1 MGSLNEAYSTKLFS
15 FFTTFNLS
23 TKIMKQLLFV
33 LATALFAFTF
43 STTDAL
49 AQKTKAKPATEAG
62 AKDKK
67 TPESVAQKAT
77 DRLVKALGL
86 NADQKTKT
94 YTACLKAATQIKDIR
109 TKFKGDKTK
118 THAEAKKV
126 KESLNAEMKT
136 FLTADQ
142 YKKMLELAKK
152 KHKGDKGKSG
162 KGKANSK
169 GKAGGEDNEED
180 DLF

>member
-1 MGSLNEAYSTKLFS
+1 
-15 FFTTFNLS
+15 
-23 TKIMKQLLFV
+23 MKQLFFV
-33 LATALFAFTF
+33 LATVLFSFTF
-43 STTDAL
+43 ANTNAF
-49 AQKTKAKPATEAG
+49 AQKTKAKPASSAD
-62 AKDKK
+62 AKGKK

-77 DRLVKALGL
+77 DQLVKALGL

-94 YTACLKAATQIKDIR
+94 YAACLKAATQIKDIR
-109 TKFKGDKTK
+109 TKNKGDKTK

-142 YKKMLELAKK
+142 YKKMLEVAKK

-162 KGKANSK
+162 KGKANAK
-169 GKAGGEDNEED
+169 GKAGADSDNEED